1 MKKILTII
9 PALVVAGA
17 LLFNGADTTKEEK
30 KQVAVAKEQ
39 IVLYAEEPGTGW

>member
-1 MKKILTII
+1 MKKILAIF

-17 LLFNGADTTKEEK
+17 LLFNGADTTKEEQ
-30 KQVAVAKEQ
+30 KQVAAAKEP

>member
-1 MKKILTII
+1 VKKILAII

-17 LLFNGADTTKEEK
+17 LLINGADTSKEDQ
-30 KQVAVAKEQ
+30 KQVAVAKEP